1 MNVITRGVRNA
12 FRNNIRT
19 GSIVVILGLSIA
31 LALSMLLAH
40 QAVGKK
46 IDNVKGAVGNT
57 ISISPAGFRGFNG
70 GGGNPLTQAQ
80 IDRVTKINHVSS
92 VSESLSDRLTSSN
105 TNLISSI
112 DAGSLGRRFVTNGGG
127 SGSVSISGNAPYL
140 ANFTP
145 PVTVVGTNDPT
156 NLNSAGGG
164 TFSLKSGQVFN
175 GASTDNV
182 ALVGTT
188 LATKNSLSVGS
199 TFTAYGA
206 TIKVVG
212 IFDAGNTFGSSQLI
226 MPLATVQTL
235 SAQPGDI
242 TSATA
247 KVDSIDNLGSTT
259 TAIKNSLGSSADVT
273 NDQTTASDTI
283 SSLQNIKSISLYSVI
298 GAMVAGAAIIFL
310 TMLMI
315 VRERRREIG
324 VLKAIGA
331 SNLKVI
337 GQFMTEAV
345 TLTVLAAVIGIMIA
359 VVAADPI
366 TKTLVNNSNSSSTS
380 TTATRPGG
388 RAGGTVSIGGRST
401 VGGGNFVARGRGFGR
416 VGSSLTNIHAAV
428 GFSIVIYG
436 LLAALGIAIVGSSI
450 ASWTIAKVRPAEVM
464 RSE

>member
-46 IDNVKGAVGNT
+46 IDNVKGTVGNT

-70 GGGNPLTQAQ
+70 GGGNPLTQTQ
-80 IDRVTKINHVSS
+80 IDSVSKINHVSS

-105 TNLISSI
+105 TNLVSSI
-112 DAGSLGRRFVTNGGG
+112 DAGALGRRFASNG
-127 SGSVSISGNAPYL
+127 SGSGTVSIGGNAPDL

-156 NLNSAGGG
+156 NLDSAGGG
-164 TFSLKSGQVFN
+164 TFTLKSGQIFD
-175 GASTDNV
+175 GASTANV
-182 ALVGTT
+182 ALVGST
-188 LATKNSLSVGS
+188 LATKNSLVVGS

-206 TIKVVG
+206 TIKVAG
-212 IFDAGNTFGSSQLI
+212 IYGTGNTFGDSQLI

-235 SAQPGDI
+235 SSQPGDI

-247 KVDSIDNLGSTT
+247 KVDSIDNLASTT

-273 NDQTTASDTI
+273 NDQTTTQDTI

-298 GAMVAGAAIIFL
+298 GAVVAGAVIIFL

-345 TLTVLAAVIGIMIA
+345 TLTVLAAIIGILIA
-359 VVAADPI
+359 IVAADPI
-366 TKTLVNNSNSSSTS
+366 TKTLVNNSTSNS
-380 TTATRPGG
+380 TTTSVTLFGAGAGASVSVSGG
-388 RAGGTVSIGGRST
+388 PAA
-401 VGGGNFVARGRGFGR
+401 GGGNFVARGRGLGR